1 MRTGLQGTSATTI
14 LANGTTLMMQ
24 PVISASHQ
32 PVAASQ
38 QLIITNEPLGGDRA
52 YALSV
57 QADLRALPEHARNMA
72 SAQIQHL
79 LENSKITIVK
89 A

>member
-1 MRTGLQGTSATTI
+1 MRAGLLGTGTATI

-24 PVISASHQ
+24 PVLSHQ
-32 PVAASQ
+32 PGTASQ
-38 QLIITNEPLGGDRA
+38 QLIITNEPLSGDRA